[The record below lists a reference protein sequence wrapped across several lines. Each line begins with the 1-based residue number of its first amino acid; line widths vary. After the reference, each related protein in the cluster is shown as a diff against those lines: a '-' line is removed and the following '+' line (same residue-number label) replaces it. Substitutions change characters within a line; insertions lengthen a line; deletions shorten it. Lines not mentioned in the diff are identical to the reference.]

1 MSTNDPAVA
10 PEPYVPPKSI
20 PLPSMTSR
28 SVGRIPHEDAT
39 IILALLDLHRT
50 AGDEE
55 GSPYLGAALLLGE
68 DLVEEIRRRRRE
80 R

>member
-10 PEPYVPPKSI
+10 PEPYIPPKSI
-20 PLPSMTSR
+20 PLPSRR
-28 SVGRIPHEDAT
+28 SIGRIPHEDAT